1 MLTAKTAILVELD
14 TIGIVL
20 LVLKRI
26 VVPLLALRACKCDLY
41 AHGDKILLQD
51 CGYSDRLLISA
62 FRFSLC

>member
-26 VVPLLALRACKCDLY
+26 VVPLLALSAGKCDLN
-41 AHGDKILLQD
+41 AHGFILLKD
-51 CGYSDRLLISA
+51 CGCSDR
-62 FRFSLC
+62 F

>member
-26 VVPLLALRACKCDLY
+26 VVPLLALGAGKCDLN
-41 AHGDKILLQD
+41 AHGFILLKD
-51 CGYSDRLLISA
+51 CGCSDR
-62 FRFSLC
+62 F